1 MIKQTRKI
9 AILGAGSWG
18 TALASTFS
26 MNGNQVILWGKNQS
40 DIDDINQNHQNRRFL
55 QEAFLDK
62 NLKATT
68 DLKDA
73 VKDAEIVLF
82 VVPTSAVR
90 QVAGKLASIL
100 PSLKNEI
107 IFGHA
112 IKGIEVDSN
121 KRVSQMISEE
131 IPSIKEDDLFFISG
145 PSHAESVVKRAI
157 TLVAVA

>member
-82 VVPTSAVR
+82 VVP
-90 QVAGKLASIL
+90 
-100 PSLKNEI
+100 
-107 IFGHA
+107 
-112 IKGIEVDSN
+112 
-121 KRVSQMISEE
+121 
-131 IPSIKEDDLFFISG
+131 
-145 PSHAESVVKRAI
+145 
-157 TLVAVA
+157 